1 MLLTNE
7 KYESVY
13 WTLDFVASAAYYIYK
28 CAGYQVEILATNRDT
43 CNDTELPTMYDLID
57 EVLAACVDEEC
68 DYYLY
73 LPVTDNYFSNYP
85 FACHMVKEDGK
96 IILSS
101 IDAIDGL
108 QQVIVCIR
116 CFSIQE
122 EKTL

>member
-7 KYESVY
+7 KYENVY

-28 CAGYQVEILATNRDT
+28 CAGYRVEILATNRDT

-57 EVLAACVDEEC
+57 EVLVACVDEEC

-108 QQVIVCIR
+108 Q
-116 CFSIQE
+116 
-122 EKTL
+122 